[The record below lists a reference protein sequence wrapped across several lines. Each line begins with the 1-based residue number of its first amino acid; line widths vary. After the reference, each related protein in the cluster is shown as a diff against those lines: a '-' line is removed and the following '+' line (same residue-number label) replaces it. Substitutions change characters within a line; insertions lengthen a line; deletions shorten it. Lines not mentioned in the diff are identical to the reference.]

1 MNFWSFTAYVSCKIQ
16 VRNRPK
22 LEFVEIHF
30 SKTQCRSTR
39 VKTIVDIVTFVLQIR
54 TVNVNVNAST
64 IDQGDKLDEKEM
76 ASVSIAIVLVFIT
89 SNLLQNLYFVLR
101 YNHVISPGEDSSN
114 YLYPTSCVLTVI
126 NSSVNVIIYGILDM
140 KFKNSF
146 LSLFWK
152 QKRSRNASRSQS
164 TARFFKDND
173 NVEIIQE

>member
-1 MNFWSFTAYVSCKIQ
+1 M
-16 VRNRPK
+16 
-22 LEFVEIHF
+22 
-30 SKTQCRSTR
+30 
-39 VKTIVDIVTFVLQIR
+39 
-54 TVNVNVNAST
+54 NVNVNAST

-152 QKRSRNASRSQS
+152 QKDQKRSRNASRSQS
-164 TARFFKDND
+164 TVKFCRNND
-173 NVEIIQE
+173 NVEVIQE

>member
-1 MNFWSFTAYVSCKIQ
+1 MT
-16 VRNRPK
+16 
-22 LEFVEIHF
+22 
-30 SKTQCRSTR
+30 
-39 VKTIVDIVTFVLQIR
+39 TIDIVTFILQIR
-54 TVNVNVNAST
+54 SVNVNVNAST
-64 IDQGDKLDEKEM
+64 IDQDDKLDEKEM

-114 YLYPTSCVLTVI
+114 YLYPASCVLTVI

-152 QKRSRNASRSQS
+152 QKAQKRSRNASKNQS
-164 TARFFKDND
+164 TVRFCRDDD
-173 NVEIIQE
+173 NVEIMQEIQT

>member
-1 MNFWSFTAYVSCKIQ
+1 M
-16 VRNRPK
+16 
-22 LEFVEIHF
+22 EFVEFHF
-30 SKTQCRSTR
+30 SKFFFQKPSADQQGLRLLYIDISTF
-39 VKTIVDIVTFVLQIR
+39 ILQIR

-64 IDQGDKLDEKEM
+64 IEQDDKLDEKEM

-101 YNHVISPGEDSSN
+101 YYHVISPGEDSSN

-146 LSLFWK
+146 LFLFWK
-152 QKRSRNASRSQS
+152 QKTQERSRNASRSQS
-164 TARFFKDND
+164 TARFCRDND
-173 NVEIIQE
+173 NVEIIQEGQT

>member
-1 MNFWSFTAYVSCKIQ
+1 MNQA
-16 VRNRPK
+16 
-22 LEFVEIHF
+22 
-30 SKTQCRSTR
+30 
-39 VKTIVDIVTFVLQIR
+39 
-54 TVNVNVNAST
+54 
-64 IDQGDKLDEKEM
+64 DKLDEKQM
-76 ASVSIAIVLVFIT
+76 ASVSIAVVLVFVT

-101 YNHVISPGEDSSN
+101 YYKVISPEQDLSK

-164 TARFFKDND
+164 TARFCRDND